1 MHHTD
6 IPTRSD
12 IVELATAREPWSVS
26 ITLATSTNPSDTS
39 HIRLDL
45 KNQVKLA
52 VEQLT
57 AAGADR
63 TVVADFTAAV
73 DGLLEDPDFLRYL
86 SSSLAIFISPS
97 LTRYFRVPNLLQS
110 CTEVSD
116 RFYIKPLMRAVTF
129 PQSAYVLA
137 LAQSGVRLV
146 AVSRDLPATSIELE
160 GVPADV
166 AEAAG
171 VDSIRGRGS
180 DGRSPQGRIQ
190 GSEGQKVR
198 MQEYAQAI
206 NKALAPVLA
215 GSKEPLILAGAEP
228 MTGIFRSVSSYKH
241 LVKPEIEGNQQERS
255 DEQLAAAARP
265 ILDEL
270 YAAELHSLCEEF
282 GTSASNGRAVTDLG
296 DVARA
301 ATAKAVDTLFVDID
315 RNVPGTV
322 DEESGVVTLSDDA
335 DASNYGVID
344 EILRRAL
351 LSDARI
357 LAVRAADVPGGGALA
372 ATVRFPV

>member
-6 IPTRSD
+6 IPTRAD

-26 ITLATSTNPSDTS
+26 IYLATSTNPSDTS

-63 TVVADFTAAV
+63 AVVADVTAAV

-86 SSSLAIFISPS
+86 SASLAIFINPS

-116 RFYIKPLMRAVTF
+116 RFYIKPLMRALTF

-166 AEAAG
+166 AAAAG

-206 NKALAPVLA
+206 NKALAPVLS
-215 GSKEPLILAGAEP
+215 GSKEPLIIAGAEP
-228 MTGIFRSVSSYKH
+228 MTGIFRSVSTYKH

-265 ILDEL
+265 ILDAL
-270 YAAELHSLCEEF
+270 YAAELQELCEDF

-315 RNVPGTV
+315 RSMPGTV
-322 DEESGVVTLSDDA
+322 DEESGAVTLDDDA

-357 LAVRAADVPGGGALA
+357 LAVRADDVPGGGALA

>member
-12 IVELATAREPWSVS
+12 IVELATAREASSVS
-26 ITLATSTNPSDTS
+26 IYLETSTNPADTS

-45 KNQVKLA
+45 KNQVKHA

-63 TVVADFTAAV
+63 ADIARFTSEI
-73 DGLLEDPDFLRYL
+73 DRLLEDPDFLRYL
-86 SSSLAIFISPS
+86 SSSLAIFVGPS
-97 LTRYFRVPNLLQS
+97 LTRYFRVPNVLRS
-110 CTEVSD
+110 CSEVSD
-116 RFYIKPLMRAVTF
+116 RFYIKPLMRALTF

-146 AVSRDLPATSIELE
+146 AVARDLPATSIELD
-160 GVPADV
+160 VPEDV
-166 AEAAG
+166 AAAAH

-180 DGRSPQGRIQ
+180 NGREQLGRIQ
-190 GSEGQKVR
+190 GAEGQKIR

-206 NKALAPVLA
+206 NKALSPVLA

-270 YAAELHSLCEEF
+270 YAAELRALCEEF
-282 GTSASNGRAVTDLG
+282 GTRASNGRAVTDLG

-301 ATAKAVDTLFVDID
+301 ATANAVDTLFVDID
-315 RNVPGTV
+315 SNLPGTV
-322 DEESGVVTLSDDA
+322 DETTGVVTLADDA
-335 DASNYGVID
+335 DATNYGVID

-357 LAVRAADVPGGGALA
+357 LAVRADDVPGGGALA

>member
-1 MHHTD
+1 VHHTD

-12 IVELATAREPWSVS
+12 IVELASAREPWSVS
-26 ITLATSTNPSDTS
+26 IILETSTNPSDTS

-45 KNQVKLA
+45 KNQVKQA

-57 AAGADR
+57 AGGADR
-63 TVVADFTAAV
+63 AVGAEFTSTV

-97 LTRYFRVPNLLQS
+97 LTRYFRVPNILQS
-110 CTEVSD
+110 CAEVSD
-116 RFYIKPLMRAVTF
+116 RFYIKPLMRALTF

-166 AEAAG
+166 AAAAG

-206 NKALAPVLA
+206 NKALSPVLA
-215 GSKEPLILAGAEP
+215 GSKEPLIIAGAEP
-228 MTGIFRSVSSYKH
+228 MTAIFRSVCTYKH
-241 LVKPEIEGNQQERS
+241 VVKPEIEGNQQERS

-270 YAAELHSLCEEF
+270 YASQLHALCEEF

-315 RNVPGTV
+315 RSVPGTV
-322 DEESGVVTLSDDA
+322 DEESGAVTLADEA

-351 LSDARI
+351 LSDAKI
-357 LAVRAADVPGGGALA
+357 LAVRADDVPGGGALA

>member
-12 IVELATAREPWSVS
+12 IVELANAREASSVS
-26 ITLATSTNPSDTS
+26 IYLETSTNPADTS

-45 KNQVKLA
+45 KNQVKQA
-52 VEQLT
+52 VEQLA

-63 TVVADFTAAV
+63 AAV
-73 DGLLEDPDFLRYL
+73 GRFTDEIDRLLEDPDFLRYL
-86 SSSLAIFISPS
+86 SSSLAIFVSPTT
-97 LTRYFRVPNLLQS
+97 TRYFRVPNVLRS
-110 CTEVSD
+110 CTVVSD
-116 RFYIKPLMRAVTF
+116 RFYIKPLMRALTF

-146 AVSRDLPATSIELE
+146 AVARDLPATSIELDIPE
-160 GVPADV
+160 DV
-166 AEAAG
+166 AAAAH

-180 DGRSPQGRIQ
+180 NGREQLGRIQ
-190 GSEGQKVR
+190 GSEGQKIR
-198 MQEYAQAI
+198 MQEYAQI
-206 NKALAPVLA
+206 IDKALAPILA
-215 GSKEPLILAGAEP
+215 NSKEPLILAGAEP
-228 MTGIFRSVSSYKH
+228 MTGIFRSVSTSKQ

-270 YAAELHSLCEEF
+270 YAAELHALCEEF
-282 GTSASNGRAVTDLG
+282 GTRASNGRAVTDLG

-301 ATAKAVDTLFVDID
+301 ATANAVDTLFVDID
-315 RNVPGTV
+315 TNLPGTV
-322 DEESGVVTLSDDA
+322 DEATGVVTLDEEA

-357 LAVRAADVPGGGALA
+357 LAVRAEDVPGGGALA